1 MFSSGH
7 IAFVTRMYLIFM
19 VYLSFIRYYY
29 VLTPNPCRIFRVGCS
44 IYRLF
49 DCFSAY
55 FPIYTGIIFVYIS
68 FMEEALVSLPCLKTN
83 K

>member
-1 MFSSGH
+1 
-7 IAFVTRMYLIFM
+7 M
-19 VYLSFIRYYY
+19 VYLSFIRHCY

-55 FPIYTGIIFVYIS
+55 LPIYTGIICVYIS